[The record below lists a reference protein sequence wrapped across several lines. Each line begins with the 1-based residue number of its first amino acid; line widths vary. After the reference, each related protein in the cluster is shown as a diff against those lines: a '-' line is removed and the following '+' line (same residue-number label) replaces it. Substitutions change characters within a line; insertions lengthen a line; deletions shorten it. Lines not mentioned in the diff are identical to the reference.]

1 MNITTPI
8 GFVIGLGA
16 LAMSVFLEGGE
27 LTAFVNVPAALVV
40 FGGTFGAALVSFPG
54 VTLRRL
60 HSMIGRTFVHRAPVP
75 TVVAQT
81 LVRLAERARREGLL
95 ALEEEL
101 PKLENSLIRRGVML
115 VIDGTDPDLVRSVL
129 QADIGIRHREQENE
143 VSLLEA
149 MGGYAP
155 TMGIIGTVM
164 GLVHVLGQL
173 TDPSKLGGAIAVA
186 FIATFYG
193 VSSAN
198 LLWLPLASKLR
209 KQAEAEALLDEMILE
224 GIASIQSGE
233 NPRILQER
241 LDPYLYGGQRVQR
254 SEGQE
259 EDAVR
264 NEVRQDF
271 QPREA

>member
-1 MNITTPI
+1 MNITTPL
-8 GFVIGLGA
+8 GFVVGLGA
-16 LAMSVFLEGGE
+16 LAMSVLLEGGE
-27 LTAFVNVPAALVV
+27 FNAFVNVPAALVV

-54 VTLRRL
+54 VTVKRL
-60 HSMIGRTFVHRAPVP
+60 HRMIGRAFVHRAPVP
-75 TVVAQT
+75 TAVAQT

-115 VIDGTDPDLVRSVL
+115 VIDGTDPDLVKSVL

-143 VSLLEA
+143 IGLLEA

-173 TDPSKLGGAIAVA
+173 ADPSKLGGAIAVA
-186 FIATFYG
+186 FVATFYG

-241 LDPYLYGGQRVQR
+241 LDPYLFGGQRGQR
-254 SEGQE
+254 PEEQE

-264 NEVRQDF
+264 NQVRQDF